1 MTSVE
6 NVIEYINNYGSTS
19 RGARAKCINALYDI
33 FWYVSDARVLYQMDY
48 GQIIATSAAE
58 RGLLDI
64 STVYCS
70 DALSGYRYPEGVAEY
85 VDTLN
90 RLRYKVAHGTLDAPM
105 LVEEAYK
112 MEYTFVAK
120 AKVYVSPLFCLSVRY
135 VVGLDSSV
143 PQPGYFNECYA
154 NR

>member
-1 MTSVE
+1 MSSVE
-6 NVIEYINNYGSTS
+6 SVIEYINNYGSTS
-19 RGARAKCINALYDI
+19 RGNRAKCINALYDI
-33 FWYVSDARVLYQMDY
+33 FWYVSDVRVLYEMAH
-48 GQIIATSAAE
+48 GQAIVTSAAE
-58 RGLLDI
+58 RGLLDL

-85 VDTLN
+85 VDLLN

-112 MEYTFVAK
+112 MEYTLVTHAR
-120 AKVYVSPLFCLSVRY
+120 VYVSPLFCLSVRY

-143 PQPGYFNECYA
+143 PKPGYFNECYA
-154 NR
+154 NQ